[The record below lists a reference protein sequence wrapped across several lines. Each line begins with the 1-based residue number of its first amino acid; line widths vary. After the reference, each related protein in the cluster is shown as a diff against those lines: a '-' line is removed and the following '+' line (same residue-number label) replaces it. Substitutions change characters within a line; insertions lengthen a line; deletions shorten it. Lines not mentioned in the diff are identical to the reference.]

1 MDRETALGL
10 LAKHKSHLQREFG
23 VSGLALFGSIA
34 RGTAKEDSDV
44 DALISFSAPTTS
56 QQYFAAQFY
65 LEDILQ
71 FHVDLVSD
79 KAARKELRPFI
90 ERDTV
95 HV

>member
-10 LAKHKSHLQREFG
+10 LAKHKPHLQREFG
-23 VSGLALFGSIA
+23 VSGLALFGSTA

-44 DALISFSAPTTS
+44 DVLITFSAPATS
-56 QQYFAAQFY
+56 RQYFGAQFY

-71 FHVDLVSD
+71 CHVDLVSD
-79 KAARKELRPFI
+79 KTVRKEIRPSV
-90 ERDTV
+90 ERDAV